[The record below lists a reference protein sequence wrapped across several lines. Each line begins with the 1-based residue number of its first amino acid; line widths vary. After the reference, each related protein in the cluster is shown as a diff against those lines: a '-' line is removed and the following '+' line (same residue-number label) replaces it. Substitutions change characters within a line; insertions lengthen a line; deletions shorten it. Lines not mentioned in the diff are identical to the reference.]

1 MTRIA
6 KISMAVVLLLSL
18 CTMLIGY
25 AQVTNTL
32 NISGEADAEPQKNVF
47 ISNAVITNSASNDKI
62 NSYVSTILNSTV
74 DLSDDGT
81 ATLNITFYNNS
92 KYVYKFN
99 RVIETSLDNS
109 GITYSLN
116 NLVKGQE
123 IQPQGTIQASITF
136 KYKSGT
142 PANKILNSVLNFEFV
157 PSDEYVDEFIATGG
171 IDRFEQILNTTI
183 DFDSLVE
190 QMDKYD
196 DNGRHNSSYVGN
208 VVGSSS
214 ADSTLLNSL
223 FTVDGV
229 NYLKLNI
236 GGTDVPV
243 TAMVKREDVDGN
255 SQNGAD
261 GAEMTLYL
269 TTEDPSETSWFDRS
283 VQVYAAVYTKDT
295 ANSQWYLVGQMYEG
309 EATANNYSGWGSS
322 NSFNTDTWKSTV
334 RYYNQ
339 NTGRTIEQL
348 ISAAPKGGVVIAET
362 SFPENQVGG
371 CIIQPFANGNKLQ
384 TRIDLTSDEN
394 NTITI
399 NLLFYNRADTTYKF
413 DGVTIDT
420 SVAGHYTNDNII
432 YTLTNLEEGD
442 TIASHATISASITFS
457 YKDNSFKGE
466 SELRSKLIFEFSEN

>member
-1 MTRIA
+1 MTKA
-6 KISMAVVLLLSL
+6 VKISLAVALLLSL
-18 CTMLIGY
+18 CAMLIGY

-32 NISGEADAEPQKNVF
+32 SISGEADAEPQKNVF
-47 ISNAVITNSASNDKI
+47 LSYAGITSSSSHDKI
-62 NSYVSTILNSTV
+62 NSYISTILNSTV

-81 ATLNITFYNNS
+81 STLNLTFYNNS
-92 KYVYKFN
+92 AYVYKFN
-99 RVIETSLDNS
+99 RVIEVSLDNTD
-109 GITYSLN
+109 ITYSLN
-116 NLVKGQE
+116 NLTKGQE
-123 IQPQGTIQASITF
+123 IQPQGTINASITF

-142 PANKILNSVLNFEFV
+142 PVNKILNSVLNFEFV

-171 IDRFEQILNTTI
+171 IDRFEQILNTEI
-183 DFDSLVE
+183 DFDTLID
-190 QMDKYD
+190 QMDSYSG
-196 DNGRHNSSYVGN
+196 NRNNSSYIGN

-214 ADSTLLNSL
+214 ADSATLNSL

-255 SQNGAD
+255 TQNGTN

-269 TTEDPSETSWFDRS
+269 TSEDPSDLPFWGGSLK
-283 VQVYAAVYTKDT
+283 VYAAVYTKDT
-295 ANSQWYLVGQMYEG
+295 ANGPWYMIGQMYEG
-309 EATANNYSGWGSS
+309 EASANNYEGGWGR

-348 ISAAPKGGVVIAET
+348 TSAAPKGGVVISET

-371 CIIQPFANGNKLQ
+371 CIIQPFANDSRLQ
-384 TRIDLTSDEN
+384 TRIDLTADAS

-413 DGVTIDT
+413 DGITIDT
-420 SVAGHYTNDNII
+420 SVAGHYTNNNIE
-432 YTLTNLEEGD
+432 YTLTNLDVGD
-442 TIASHATISASITFS
+442 TIASHGTISASITFS
-457 YKDNSFKGE
+457 YKDGAFKGD
-466 SELRSKLIFEFSEN
+466 SELRSKLIFNFTEN